1 MRTLSKQH
9 THLAQSPK
17 SSQPAPFHIMSST
30 TLQIGERETP
40 ARLLAEIQLLILKD
54 LMQDGSCS
62 LGPLA
67 TVSKEWQI
75 EIEKRN
81 FAQIKVTTS
90 HLREFESMAHRNRT
104 LVRYIWFCVE
114 LEEYDCIDCGRSF
127 ALASELGWQQHRCP
141 IMSDPDNWPITRAFH
156 DLFSILSTW
165 ESNGDLILD
174 ISIYSPSDS
183 KHFFKYLD
191 FAPDALPG
199 TLGRRRAEQTM
210 PGQVFDDI
218 QHGWLDG
225 IPDPPPSSSFRTIFP
240 PFMERS
246 PFLRETEER
255 QWWDQLPLVPAVT
268 SLFLRQ
274 QNRRQWKRYA
284 LAHMLSRFSRLQEI
298 HYEPW
303 RRWSNPMQN
312 RADGS
317 EFCHEP
323 FQIM

>member
-1 MRTLSKQH
+1 M
-9 THLAQSPK
+9 P
-17 SSQPAPFHIMSST
+17 SST
-30 TLQIGERETP
+30 SLQLGEKATL
-40 ARLLAEIQLLILKD
+40 ARLPAEIQFFILKD
-54 LMQDGSCS
+54 LIQDSSCS

-75 EIEKRN
+75 EIEKHN
-81 FAQIKVTTS
+81 FAQIKVTGPR
-90 HLREFESMAHRNRT
+90 LREFDSMTHRNRA

-114 LEEYDCIDCGRSF
+114 LEEYDCIGCGGSLG
-127 ALASELGWQQHRCP
+127 LASASDWQQHVDRLP
-141 IMSDPDNWPITRAFH
+141 TMSDPDNWPITKAFH

-165 ESNGDLILD
+165 ESNGDLMLD

-183 KHFFKYLD
+183 KHFFKYLT
-191 FAPDALPG
+191 FAPDTFPG
-199 TLGRRRAEQTM
+199 TLVRRRAEQTV

-218 QHGWLDG
+218 RHGWLDG
-225 IPDPPPSSSFRTIFP
+225 IPDPPRPGVFRTIFS
-240 PFMERS
+240 PFMKRS

-284 LAHMLSRFSRLQEI
+284 LAHMLSRFPRLQEI

-303 RRWSNPMQN
+303 RRWSNSMQD

-317 EFCHEP
+317 EYCHEL
-323 FQIM
+323 